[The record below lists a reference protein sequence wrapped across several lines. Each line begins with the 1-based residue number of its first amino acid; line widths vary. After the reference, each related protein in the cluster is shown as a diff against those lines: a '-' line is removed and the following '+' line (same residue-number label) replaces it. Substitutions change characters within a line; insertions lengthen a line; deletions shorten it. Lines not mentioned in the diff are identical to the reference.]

1 MVLAEPQG
9 WALQLLDDGVI
20 EVAILLPQ
28 LQELDMGRTR
38 LCQGETATPSPCP
51 LPSPPLSSTTY
62 PGDLLLLVLLHGQE
76 AGAVDGHHD
85 LL

>member
-28 LQELDMGRTR
+28 LQE
-38 LCQGETATPSPCP
+38 
-51 LPSPPLSSTTY
+51 

-76 AGAVDGHHD
+76 AGAVDGHHN